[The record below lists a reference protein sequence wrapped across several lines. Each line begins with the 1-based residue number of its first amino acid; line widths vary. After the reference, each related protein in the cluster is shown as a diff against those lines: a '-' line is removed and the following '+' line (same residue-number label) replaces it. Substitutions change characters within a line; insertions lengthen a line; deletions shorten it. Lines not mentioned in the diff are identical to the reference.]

1 MQLNQKEQIR
11 RMYKIL
17 FILKKKNKKQE
28 KHNHIQR
35 IPEDSF
41 HLKYWF
47 SNENSNTYLWNVK
60 CSENILVPCSQ
71 NYSERRN
78 SLIFIIL

>member
-47 SNENSNTYLWNVK
+47 SNENSNTYFVK
-60 CSENILVPCSQ
+60 CEVFRKHFGSMFSELQ
-71 NYSERRN
+71 WEKK
-78 SLIFIIL
+78 